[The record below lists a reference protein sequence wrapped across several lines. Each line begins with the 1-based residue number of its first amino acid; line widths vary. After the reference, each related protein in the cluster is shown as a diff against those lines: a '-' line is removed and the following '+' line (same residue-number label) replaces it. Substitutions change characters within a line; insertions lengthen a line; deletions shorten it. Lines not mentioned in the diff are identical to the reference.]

1 MESRLAQELELLDRN
16 GELRVLPSAQHC
28 GRYIEIDGRRL
39 LNLSSNDYLGLAT
52 DKALRDEFF
61 GACPAAEMSMS
72 ASSSRLLTGNFEVY
86 ESCERLLSEMFGG
99 RSALLLDSG
108 YHMNSGIL
116 PAVSTSRTLI
126 VADKLV
132 HASIIDGMRLSRAQT
147 LRYRHNDMRHLT
159 AIVEQN
165 KDKFDEIIIAT
176 ESIFSMD
183 GDAAPLAE
191 MVELKRHFEN
201 VYLYVDEA
209 HAIGVYGPTG
219 LGMAEQLG
227 VIKDIDFLAGT
238 LGKALASVGGYLICN
253 PTVKRYL
260 VNKMR
265 TLIFTTALPPI
276 NIHWTRFILGRIRS
290 MNDKREHLA
299 CIAGRLRDAMRAA
312 GRTSVSTSHIVPMVI
327 GGSNEAVARA
337 AELREAGFYVLPV
350 RPPTVPQGTS
360 RVRFSLSAAVTDTE
374 MDSIINAIGL

>member
-16 GELRVLPSAQHC
+16 GELRVLPSALLC

-159 AIVEQN
+159 AIV
-165 KDKFDEIIIAT
+165 
-176 ESIFSMD
+176 
-183 GDAAPLAE
+183 
-191 MVELKRHFEN
+191 
-201 VYLYVDEA
+201 
-209 HAIGVYGPTG
+209 
-219 LGMAEQLG
+219 
-227 VIKDIDFLAGT
+227 
-238 LGKALASVGGYLICN
+238 
-253 PTVKRYL
+253 
-260 VNKMR
+260 
-265 TLIFTTALPPI
+265 
-276 NIHWTRFILGRIRS
+276 
-290 MNDKREHLA
+290 
-299 CIAGRLRDAMRAA
+299 
-312 GRTSVSTSHIVPMVI
+312 
-327 GGSNEAVARA
+327 
-337 AELREAGFYVLPV
+337 
-350 RPPTVPQGTS
+350 
-360 RVRFSLSAAVTDTE
+360 
-374 MDSIINAIGL
+374 